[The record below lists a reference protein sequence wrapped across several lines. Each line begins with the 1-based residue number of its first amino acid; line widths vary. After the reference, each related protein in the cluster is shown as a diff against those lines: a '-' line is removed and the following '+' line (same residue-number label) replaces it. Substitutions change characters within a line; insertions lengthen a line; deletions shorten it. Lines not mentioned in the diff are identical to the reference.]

1 MISVFAVVLCS
12 GNGQG
17 SLTRLVVNALVGVVV
32 GLLFGLDLIERL
44 LGVLAQR
51 GQIGQHLPARLRAI
65 GCAEQRQRI
74 SPTNVGDRGAR

>member
-1 MISVFAVVLCS
+1 
-12 GNGQG
+12 
-17 SLTRLVVNALVGVVV
+17 VNALVGVVV

-65 GCAEQRQRI
+65 GCAERNWNNDTDNALVQ
-74 SPTNVGDRGAR
+74 PTSTIVVRDEAMEGKGAHSMRFP